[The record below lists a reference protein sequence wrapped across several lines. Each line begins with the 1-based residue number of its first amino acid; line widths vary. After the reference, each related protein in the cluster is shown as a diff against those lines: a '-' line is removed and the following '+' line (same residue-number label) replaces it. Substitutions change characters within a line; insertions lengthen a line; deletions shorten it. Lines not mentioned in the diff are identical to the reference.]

1 VESKQDSVPNVTET
15 DWIQLELTATAAT
28 AEQLA
33 DLLTAAGA
41 LAVSFEDEADD
52 PVLEPPPGAT
62 TLWPRTVV
70 QGLFAPDAD
79 VPAVLRGVQQA
90 LGLAAPPAC
99 RLRRLKE
106 CDWVRVWMDRFQ
118 PMRFGDRLWICP
130 TGQTPADPGQAAVTV
145 VLDPG
150 LAFGTGTHETTALC
164 LEWLDRHLQPGWE
177 VIDYGCGSGILA
189 VAAAKLGA
197 RHIRAVDIDPQALYA
212 TRENARKNQVAERIS
227 VHEPAQLP
235 DHPVDC
241 LLANILARPL
251 TELAARFAALVR
263 PGGRLVLSGI
273 LRDQAAE
280 VSEAYRKTFAVEPAV
295 MRGDW
300 ARLAATRRG

>member
-1 VESKQDSVPNVTET
+1 MPNPADT
-15 DWIQLELTATAAT
+15 DWLQIELTASAAT

-33 DLLTAAGA
+33 DHLAAAGA

-52 PVLEPPPGAT
+52 PVFEPAPGAT
-62 TLWPRTVV
+62 QLWPRTAVV
-70 QGLFAPDAD
+70 GLFPADTDA
-79 VPAVLRGVQQA
+79 PAVLRAVQQA
-90 LGLAAPPAC
+90 LGLPAPPAC
-99 RLRRLKE
+99 RMRRLQE
-106 CDWVRVWMDRFQ
+106 RDWVRVWMDRFH

-130 TGQTPADPGQAAVTV
+130 TGQAPADPGPAAVSV

-164 LEWLDRHLQPGWE
+164 LEWLDGHLQPGWD

-197 RHIRAVDIDPQALYA
+197 RQIRAVDIDPQALYA
-212 TRENARKNQVAERIS
+212 TRENARKNQVTEHIDAI
-227 VHEPAQLP
+227 EPAQLP
-235 DHPVDC
+235 ARAVDC

-251 TELAARFAALVR
+251 IELAPRFAALVR

-273 LRDQAAE
+273 LHDQAAE
-280 VSEAYRKTFAVEPAV
+280 VGAAYRDGFDVEAPV
-295 MRGDW
+295 RRGDW
-300 ARLAATRRG
+300 VRLAATRRE

>member
-1 VESKQDSVPNVTET
+1 MRNVTAT

-28 AEQLA
+28 AEPLA

-52 PVLEPPPGAT
+52 PVFEPAPGAT
-62 TLWPRTVV
+62 TLWPRTAVV
-70 QGLFAPDAD
+70 GLFAPETD
-79 VPAVLRGVQQA
+79 VPAVLRALQQA
-90 LGLAAPPAC
+90 LGLPAPPAC
-99 RLRRLKE
+99 RMQHLKE
-106 CDWVRVWMDRFQ
+106 RDWVRVWMDLSR

-130 TGQTPADPGQAAVTV
+130 AGQAPPDPAPAAVTV

-177 VIDYGCGSGILA
+177 VIDYGCGSGILS

-197 RHIRAVDIDPQALYA
+197 RHIQAVDIDPQALYA
-212 TRENARKNQVAERIS
+212 TRENARRNSVAERIS
-227 VHEPAQLP
+227 ALEPAQLAER
-235 DHPVDC
+235 PVDC

-251 TELAARFAALVR
+251 IELAPRIAALVR

-273 LRDQAAE
+273 LLGQAAE
-280 VSEAYRKTFAVEPAV
+280 VGAAYRDAFALAPPDR
-295 MRGDW
+295 RGDW
-300 ARLAATRRG
+300 VRLAATRRA